1 MNVLGDQGNDQTN
14 IEESPTSGP
23 SPTLFSTI
31 IPTVLNF
38 IRTSHP
44 ILVKP
49 TQRPNYLVYPMPS
62 KTNKNSVRIIDTQP
76 THSGNSE
83 REEVKVMP
91 TKHDSS
97 TLQADSSRSIPT
109 PLDEELID
117 AKNREAFNLKYNRQD
132 DETMRRQRQEIAQ
145 FLQQIRLARSLD
157 KSRIQLEKE
166 NPKSVNNNEEDEVYS
181 DKEHSV
187 ILVEKKTSLEDEE
200 EEGIEEEKVTIPPDS
215 STRAKEEV
223 NENVESKKEE
233 EESEES
239 EKEVKDEGVKDK
251 EVKEEIVGSMEEEEN
266 DEEEEESEKP
276 EEESVESKKEGEEPK
291 EQRTTTPAL
300 SLIHL
305 SSKPK
310 SSVQEGLSV
319 VPTKQHYG
327 TVKTIPKKDHTNYR
341 KKTERKEDASQSS
354 TKKLSQLQKELSK
367 STQKVKTT
375 QKQSNPSSKQGVI
388 PQIPSTKIWTNAEG

>member
-1 MNVLGDQGNDQTN
+1 MNVLGDQSDDQTN

-49 TQRPNYLVYPMPS
+49 TQRPNYFVYPIPS
-62 KTNKNSVRIIDTQP
+62 KTNKNSVRVIDTQP
-76 THSGNSE
+76 TYSGNSK
-83 REEVKVMP
+83 REEVKVVP

-97 TLQADSSRSIPT
+97 TLQVESSRSIPT

-117 AKNREAFNLKYNRQD
+117 AKNREAFNRKYNRQD
-132 DETMRRQRQEIAQ
+132 EETMRRQRQEIAQ

-200 EEGIEEEKVTIPPDS
+200 EEGIEEEKVTISPDS

-223 NENVESKKEE
+223 NESVESKKEE
-233 EESEES
+233 EEKSEES
-239 EKEVKDEGVKDK
+239 EKESKDEEVKDK
-251 EVKEEIVGSMEEEEN
+251 DVKEESAESMEEEEN
-266 DEEEEESEKP
+266 DEIEEESEIP
-276 EEESVESKKEGEEPK
+276 EEKSVESKEEDQEPK
-291 EQRTTTPAL
+291 EQRATTPVL
-300 SLIHL
+300 NLIHL

-310 SSVQEGLSV
+310 SSVQEGLSI
-319 VPTKQHYG
+319 VPTKQRYG
-327 TVKTIPKKDHTNYR
+327 TVKTLPKKDHTNYR
-341 KKTERKEDASQSS
+341 KKTERKEDPSQS
-354 TKKLSQLQKELSK
+354 
-367 STQKVKTT
+367 
-375 QKQSNPSSKQGVI
+375 
-388 PQIPSTKIWTNAEG
+388 